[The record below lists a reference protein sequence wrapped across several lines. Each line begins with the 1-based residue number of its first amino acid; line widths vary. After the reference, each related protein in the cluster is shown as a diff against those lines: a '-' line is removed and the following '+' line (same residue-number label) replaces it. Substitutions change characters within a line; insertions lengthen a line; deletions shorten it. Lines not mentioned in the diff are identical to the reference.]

1 MKKIIYRIKATGKI
15 SHDGDYDE
23 FFRRCQRLS
32 EKELLET
39 ITEFNR
45 NHENIFAEI
54 VELDDIAEFYAKRA
68 EQHFN
73 MPNDISKRLRDIAS
87 DIDNIATEIEA
98 VARK

>member
-23 FFRRCQRLS
+23 YFRRCIKMS

-68 EQHFN
+68 ETYLGV
-73 MPNDISKRLRDIAS
+73 PDDISKRLRDIAS

-98 VARK
+98 VVRK

>member
-15 SHDGDYDE
+15 SHDSDYDE
-23 FFRRCQRLS
+23 YFRRCIKMD
-32 EKELLET
+32 EKELLEN

-68 EQHFN
+68 ETYFDV
-73 MPNDISKRLRDIAS
+73 PDDISKRLRDIAS

-98 VARK
+98 VVRK

>member
-15 SHDGDYDE
+15 SHDSDYDE
-23 FFRRCQRLS
+23 YFRRCIKMS
-32 EKELLET
+32 EKELLEN
-39 ITEFNR
+39 IAEFNR

-68 EQHFN
+68 ETYLGV
-73 MPNDISKRLRDIAS
+73 PDDISKRLRDIAS
-87 DIDNIATEIEA
+87 DIDDIATEIEA